1 MDELTTDEQR
11 LAPELR
17 RALDDLKTAIHAA
30 NCCLTT
36 SRFLDSFPN
45 LSFQHSDIQRAVEK
59 VAGFARDQEENAS
72 QAVQKAQTT
81 FEALSPEH
89 QHGLMLYYGEDLNF
103 YLDIAIPPDL
113 SETPTTPFKELQVL
127 LFDIENLHRALA
139 RVRGVEA
146 NITDIFFGL
155 PSIQRLMRENRDEEV
170 RLLELRSS
178 AEILLCRRFFALNR
192 EQQDMLWLWY
202 RDSMGISGIQRDD
215 NAQHPYSVRS

>member
-1 MDELTTDEQR
+1 MAESTTDEQC

-17 RALDDLKTAIHAA
+17 QALDDLKTVVHAT

-36 SRFLDSFPN
+36 SRFLGSFSN
-45 LSFQHSDIQRAVEK
+45 ISTQHSEIQRAIEK
-59 VAGFARDQEENAS
+59 VTQFARDQEERAD
-72 QAVQKAQTT
+72 QAVQKAQTA

-89 QHGLMLYYGEDLNF
+89 QNSLIQYYGEDLSF
-103 YLDIAIPPDL
+103 YLEIAISPD
-113 SETPTTPFKELQVL
+113 SSHTPASPFREFQVL

-146 NITDIFFGL
+146 NITNVFSRL
-155 PSIQRLMRENRDEEV
+155 PSIQRLRRENRDEEV

-178 AEILLCRRFFALNR
+178 AEIQLCRQFLVLDR

-202 RDSMGISGIQRDD
+202 QDSMGISATQRDD
-215 NAQHPYSVRS
+215 NAKERPLLG

>member
-1 MDELTTDEQR
+1 MSTADEQC

-17 RALDDLKTAIHAA
+17 QALDDLKTVVHAT

-45 LSFQHSDIQRAVEK
+45 ISTQHSEIQRAVEK
-59 VAGFARDQEENAS
+59 VTRFARDQEESAD
-72 QAVQKAQTT
+72 QAVQKAQMT
-81 FEALSPEH
+81 FEALFPEH
-89 QHGLMLYYGEDLNF
+89 QHSLMQYYGEDLSF
-103 YLDIAIPPDL
+103 YLETAIPPDL
-113 SETPTTPFKELQVL
+113 SHPPASPLKEFQVL

-146 NITDIFFGL
+146 NITNVFSGL
-155 PSIQRLMRENRDEEV
+155 PSIQRLRRENRDEEI

-178 AEILLCRRFFALNR
+178 DEIQLCRQFLALDR

-202 RDSMGISGIQRDD
+202 QDCMGMSAIQRDD
-215 NAQHPYSVRS
+215 YAQDPYSARS